1 MAMPDLKMAF
11 IKPEVIDAEVV
22 GVVTKGL
29 EQGPTYTPD
38 LDLGPSPPHAFDE
51 EDPIP
56 AATPIFVGAPLSPG
70 SPPPVARPHYTQ
82 VLDEIWP
89 EFDTRADR
97 TAARLQALLDEVK
110 DEAQRVHLLAQSVW
124 EKLPSYKVP
133 DSERKRYQAEF
144 LAYLKRLREYGE
156 VLDELE
162 PDDTNT
168 ESVYVGL
175 VRRRESAGP
184 VPDAIMHMYF
194 AQQLGILS
202 DHAEDM
208 GEGFV
213 GRFMDGLAQTG
224 EAIDDA
230 RDDFEETKKMAEER
244 FDKLFAELSEAA
256 KRGMLWGG
264 VILGTGLLIGGTIA
278 VVRIA
283 NRREP
288 DEV

>member
-1 MAMPDLKMAF
+1 MKLAF
-11 IKPEVIDAEVV
+11 IKPEALEVIEAEVV
-22 GVVTKGL
+22 GKFEAAVEVDGL
-29 EQGPTYTPD
+29 SQPGFDMGEE
-38 LDLGPSPPHAFDE
+38 PSPPHVFDVE
-51 EDPIP
+51 PIL
-56 AATPIFVGAPLSPG
+56 AASPIDMDPG
-70 SPPPVARPHYTQ
+70 SPPPLVVQPHYTQ

-89 EFDTRADR
+89 EFDAREDR

-144 LAYLKRLREYGE
+144 LSYLKRLRSYGDT
-156 VLDELE
+156 LRELE
-162 PDDTNT
+162 PEDTAT
-168 ESVYVGL
+168 ETVYVGL

-230 RDDFEETKKMAEER
+230 REDLDETKKMAEER
-244 FDKLFAELSEAA
+244 FDQLFTELGEAA
-256 KRGMLWGG
+256 KRGLLWGG
-264 VILGTGLLIGGTIA
+264 VILGAGLLIGGTIA
-278 VVRIA
+278 IARVA